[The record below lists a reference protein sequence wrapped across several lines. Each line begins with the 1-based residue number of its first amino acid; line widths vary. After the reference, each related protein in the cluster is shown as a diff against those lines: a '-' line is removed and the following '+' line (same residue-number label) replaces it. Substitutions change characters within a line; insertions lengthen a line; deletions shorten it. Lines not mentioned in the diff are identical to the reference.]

1 MRAMAPSLLIA
12 IRSASAALGRRLGRL
27 QRYCCRTIPILS
39 TFSTVLSRSL
49 ADEPADGLPG
59 PAAPVA
65 AAGTMAG
72 HHPWANEGPIR
83 YEVARR
89 RSAFEGLP
97 MEPLTVGLFAGAL
110 LLNAGMPGPSVAA
123 LVSRV
128 ITNGWRDVVPFL
140 AAMWIGEVIWLTM
153 VMTGLTALAQTFEL
167 GFQLLKVARA
177 RLSLLAR
184 HQDVAAAGGR
194 GAATVSRS
202 AESPLSMFGAG
213 MALTL
218 GNPKIMVFY
227 VALLPSLIDLSR
239 ADLRAWIILSAVT
252 LVTLAAVDLTWTCL
266 AHRARRVLP
275 DERTRDPDAPT
286 GWERSRSAVPRPP
299 SRPAVE
305 RDRQGLAPS
314 MGTGDS
320 AARRMKIRAARSCSN
335 ASHDQRTSPSI

>member
-1 MRAMAPSLLIA
+1 
-12 IRSASAALGRRLGRL
+12 
-27 QRYCCRTIPILS
+27 
-39 TFSTVLSRSL
+39 
-49 ADEPADGLPG
+49 
-59 PAAPVA
+59 
-65 AAGTMAG
+65 
-72 HHPWANEGPIR
+72 
-83 YEVARR
+83 
-89 RSAFEGLP
+89 

-167 GFQLLKVARA
+167 GFQLLKW
-177 RLSLLAR
+177 LGLAYLCWLAIKMWR
-184 HQDVAAAGGR
+184 QPVGGSGDGLPQR
-194 GAATVSRS
+194 Q
-202 AESPLSMFGAG
+202 SPLSMFGAG

-266 AHRARRVLP
+266 AHKARLLLRTPRATRIANRVGAVALGGAAAAIATRR
-275 DERTRDPDAPT
+275 
-286 GWERSRSAVPRPP
+286 
-299 SRPAVE
+299 
-305 RDRQGLAPS
+305 
-314 MGTGDS
+314 
-320 AARRMKIRAARSCSN
+320 
-335 ASHDQRTSPSI
+335 